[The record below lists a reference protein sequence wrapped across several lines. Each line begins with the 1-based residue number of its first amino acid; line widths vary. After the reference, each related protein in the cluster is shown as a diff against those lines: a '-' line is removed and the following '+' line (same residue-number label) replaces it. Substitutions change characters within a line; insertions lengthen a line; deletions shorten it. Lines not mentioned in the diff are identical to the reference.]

1 MLLFKFSSSYL
12 GIFTNYLSFFVFL
25 MLGARDS
32 PAECGAG
39 SARKAA
45 EENQNK
51 RRSAKQSLCN
61 VPIFVTVT
69 VHEILLIHNQVLKKP
84 ICRFWDLN
92 HGGPSGWEPRH
103 GGLDSHY

>member
-1 MLLFKFSSSYL
+1 M
-12 GIFTNYLSFFVFL
+12 
-25 MLGARDS
+25 GAV
-32 PAECGAG
+32 C
-39 SARKAA
+39 ARKAA

-51 RRSAKQSLCN
+51 RRSAKHSHFD

-69 VHEILLIHNQVLKKP
+69 VYEILLIHNQVLKKL

-103 GGLDSHY
+103 GGLDSHYQ